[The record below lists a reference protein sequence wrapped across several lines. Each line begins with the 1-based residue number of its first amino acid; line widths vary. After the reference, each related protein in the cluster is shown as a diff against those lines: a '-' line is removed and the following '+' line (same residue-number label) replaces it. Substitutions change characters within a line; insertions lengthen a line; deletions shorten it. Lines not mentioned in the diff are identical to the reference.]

1 MFIAESPQRNLFNH
15 AGTVQALGYDL
26 EIYRVRAHVHAL
38 EDHGFALGLGVA
50 YYIILVFRKA
60 AVYTCT
66 SCYLFEIFVREFG
79 ELFVFIIFCH
89 DSSFFGLQKG
99 VHVRLADFWIF
110 LIYVNKPIFIARE
123 LSLNAF

>member
-15 AGTVQALGYDL
+15 AGSGYGLG
-26 EIYRVRAHVHAL
+26 IKRVHTPVPAL
-38 EDHGFALGLGVA
+38 EGRGWALELVTA
-50 YYIILVFRKA
+50 LKFILVFRKA

-79 ELFVFIIFCH
+79 ELFIFIIFCH